1 MSSGTD
7 VTAFRVAEHGAL
19 LVTRDQGAVVR
30 EKLLDVLRANGSD
43 PVEVHLD
50 GVETFTPS
58 FMDELLGKTLVE
70 IGKDAFRERVRLVA
84 TRNDV
89 RKLANLVLNNRLN
102 TPRPPSSRK

>member
-7 VTAFRVAEHGAL
+7 VTAFRVADHGAL

-30 EKLLDVLRANGSD
+30 EKLLELLRNHGSD

-50 GVETFTPS
+50 GVETYTPS
-58 FMDELLGKTLVE
+58 FMDELLGKTLIE
-70 IGKDAFRERVRLVA
+70 IGQDAFRERVRLVA

-89 RKLANLVLNNRLN
+89 KKLANLVLNNRLK
-102 TPRPPSSRK
+102 TPRPPAGRK

>member
-7 VTAFRVAEHGAL
+7 VTAFRVADHGEL
-19 LVTRDQGAVVR
+19 LVTRDQGAFVR
-30 EKLLDVLRANGSD
+30 EKLLEVLRAHGSD

-50 GVETFTPS
+50 GVETYTPS

-70 IGKDAFRERVRLVA
+70 IGKAAFRDRVRLVA

-102 TPRPPSSRK
+102 SPRPSSGGK